1 MDKILSPHR
10 FIWSALRCDVLRA
23 LWNTGMSASRIGNE
37 MKISK
42 NSVIGKAHRM
52 KLPPRK
58 SPIPVVREISH
69 DLS

>member
-1 MDKILSPHR
+1 MVTTHR
-10 FIWSALRCDVLRA
+10 IHWSALRCDVLRE
-23 LWNTGMSASRIGNE
+23 LWKTGMSASRIGNE

-42 NSVIGKAHRM
+42 NAIIGKAHRM

-58 SPIPVVREISH
+58 SPIPVVQEISH